1 MKTCV
6 CSGLNEEQKV
16 VRSNDFCS
24 SGLGTVETVGTVG
37 TVSKLNFSADLD
49 YIGYVITSV

>member
-24 SGLGTVETVGTVG
+24 SGLGTVETVGTV
-37 TVSKLNFSADLD
+37 SKLNFSADLD